1 MHNNSEKESEMKTE
15 FLKQAEQYA
24 ECVATDRKGSEFTF
38 TQERLELFVLEMLE
52 LAKANDSELF
62 KALNA

>member
-1 MHNNSEKESEMKTE
+1 MKAE
-15 FLKQAEQYA
+15 FLNQAEQYA
-24 ECVATDRKGSEFTF
+24 EFVSVDRKTTEFTF

-52 LAKANDSELF
+52 LAQANDSELF

>member
-1 MHNNSEKESEMKTE
+1 MKAE

-24 ECVATDRKGSEFTF
+24 ECVAVSRKTTEFTF

>member
-1 MHNNSEKESEMKTE
+1 MKAE
-15 FLKQAEQYA
+15 FLNQAEQYA
-24 ECVATDRKGSEFTF
+24 EFVAVDRKTTEFTF

>member
-1 MHNNSEKESEMKTE
+1 VQDSEEERKMKAE
-15 FLKQAEQYA
+15 FLNQAEQYA
-24 ECVATDRKGSEFTF
+24 EFVSVDRKTTEFTF

-52 LAKANDSELF
+52 LAQANDSELF

>member
-1 MHNNSEKESEMKTE
+1 VQDSEEEQKMKSE
-15 FLKQAEQYA
+15 FLNQAEQYA
-24 ECVATDRKGSEFTF
+24 EFVSVDRKTTEFTF

-52 LAKANDSELF
+52 LAQANDSELF

>member
-1 MHNNSEKESEMKTE
+1 MKAE
-15 FLKQAEQYA
+15 LLKQAEQYA
-24 ECVATDRKGSEFTF
+24 ECVAVNRKTTEFTF